1 MDKVVHFEIP
11 ADDVARAIAFYQNV
25 FGWKIKQF
33 PMPAGGPEY
42 YGVTTR
48 AEGAPGINGGL
59 MKRNMPG
66 QPFANYVDVKSI
78 DDFVGRIQAA
88 GGTLIMPKQEIGPG
102 MGSFAVFQD
111 TEGNMPLRR
120 VDDGAPRIGHTA
132 PQRHRRQIKRRRRSQ
147 RKSRRRRK
155 QGKRRADKQ

>member
-1 MDKVVHFEIP
+1 MPNAVVHFEIP
-11 ADDVARAIAFYQNV
+11 ADDVARAKAFYENV
-25 FGWKIKQF
+25 FGWNIKQF

-42 YGVTTR
+42 WGVTTR
-48 AEGAPGINGGL
+48 KEGAPGINGGL

-78 DDFVGRIQAA
+78 DDFVGKVQAA

-111 TEGNMPLRR
+111 TEGNMMGLYQAAAPMKKSQAKKAPAKKTAKKKAKKKTRR
-120 VDDGAPRIGHTA
+120 
-132 PQRHRRQIKRRRRSQ
+132 
-147 RKSRRRRK
+147 
-155 QGKRRADKQ
+155 

>member
-1 MDKVVHFEIP
+1 MPNPVVHFEIP

-33 PMPAGGPEY
+33 SMPAGAPEY

-48 AEGAPGINGGL
+48 NEGAPGINGGL

-66 QPFANYVDVKSI
+66 QPFCNYVDVKSI
-78 DDFVGRIQAA
+78 DDFVGKIQAA
-88 GGTLIMPKQEIGPG
+88 GGTVIMPKQEIGPG

-111 TEGNMPLRR
+111 TEGNMMGLYQA
-120 VDDGAPRIGHTA
+120 APAAKKA
-132 PQRHRRQIKRRRRSQ
+132 PAKKSA
-147 RKSRRRRK
+147 RKSAKKKARRK
-155 QGKRRADKQ
+155 TRR